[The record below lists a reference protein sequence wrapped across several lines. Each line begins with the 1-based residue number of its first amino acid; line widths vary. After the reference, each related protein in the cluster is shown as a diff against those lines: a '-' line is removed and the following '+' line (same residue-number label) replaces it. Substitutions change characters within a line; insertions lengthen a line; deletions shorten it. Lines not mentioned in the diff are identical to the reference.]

1 MKLLASVYE
10 AEYFEYDNQTNV
22 CRLLASSE
30 RDCSGMSGPRAELAA
45 GCLDGE
51 STTATT
57 IMTTTT
63 NSDLGKYGYL
73 LRLSLQII
81 TSSDGAGGQW
91 SRH

>member
-1 MKLLASVYE
+1 MYE

-51 STTATT
+51 ATTATT
-57 IMTTTT
+57 TMTTTT
-63 NSDLGKYGYL
+63 YSDLGKYILYLPGYL
-73 LRLSLQII
+73 TRLSLQIF
-81 TSSDGAGGQW
+81 TSSYIAGGLW
-91 SRH
+91 RKSF